1 MRSLA
6 IPRGALYNR
15 VLSVVLCR
23 MILKRS
29 FRSHIV
35 CHVRHS
41 ARRSRALQHNVVVH
55 GDGYLPDKVTDSR
68 LRTLHVFTI
77 CAGPALSAAT
87 RPALRG
93 PWLPGRSQLGRC
105 LEDHL
110 VDGVHGR
117 VAARQQVPERFV
129 HQLLSRERA
138 LAFESLRD
146 HVHCDVRA
154 VRIVIGTLRV
164 STALTTRWSAPA
176 CDALGGHATAKR
188 AHTPGS

>member
-15 VLSVVLCR
+15 VTECRLVSHDPEEEFPLAYRLSCAAEHGVLE
-23 MILKRS
+23 
-29 FRSHIV
+29 
-35 CHVRHS
+35 
-41 ARRSRALQHNVVVH
+41 NVVVH
-55 GDGYLPDKVTDSR
+55 GDGYLPIKVTDSR

-164 STALTTRWSAPA
+164 STALTTQWSA
-176 CDALGGHATAKR
+176 
-188 AHTPGS
+188 